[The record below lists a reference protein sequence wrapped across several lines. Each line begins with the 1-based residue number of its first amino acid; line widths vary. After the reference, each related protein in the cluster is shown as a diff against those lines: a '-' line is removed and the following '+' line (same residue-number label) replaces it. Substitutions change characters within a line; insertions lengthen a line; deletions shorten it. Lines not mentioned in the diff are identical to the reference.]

1 MKDLL
6 ELLDIFRKEGRT
18 KSKLFAFWDSNIEL
32 VELLL
37 TLIRAEREDNWSLHL
52 VATKEMTPHFFSLD
66 RVNYSNWLPIYL
78 ADMDQLPI
86 TAPEVHEEFCKG
98 SHAVNRST
106 NPFSQVW
113 TDMALEQ
120 SINLDSKSSGGIIGI
135 TQKPDALARWF
146 LTSHERA
153 AITTA
158 TKELC
163 GMGDN
168 DRVGSHKEAGSQRL
182 KKDESDV
189 QKLVSTVLD
198 VMTDPFCMENVD
210 DEDHCSL
217 LNIATGVVMPDEK
230 ADRLINSA
238 ELGEADERLR
248 REKIEHQ

>member
-1 MKDLL
+1 M
-6 ELLDIFRKEGRT
+6 
-18 KSKLFAFWDSNIEL
+18 
-32 VELLL
+32 
-37 TLIRAEREDNWSLHL
+37 
-52 VATKEMTPHFFSLD
+52 D
-66 RVNYSNWLPIYL
+66 RVNYSKWLPIYL

-86 TAPEVHEEFCKG
+86 TAPEVHEEFCKSG
-98 SHAVNRST
+98 HAVNRST

-168 DRVGSHKEAGSQRL
+168 GRVGSHKEAGCQRL

-189 QKLVSTVLD
+189 QKLVSTGLD
-198 VMTDPFCMENVD
+198 VMTDPFCLENAD
-210 DEDHCSL
+210 DEDSCSL
-217 LNIATGVVMPDEK
+217 LNIGTGVVMPDEK
-230 ADRLINSA
+230 ADRLITLTKA
-238 ELGEADERLR
+238 ELGEKQMKDFVEVNCKFWEPLPHLKVETFASLSKKENQNCR
-248 REKIEHQ
+248 